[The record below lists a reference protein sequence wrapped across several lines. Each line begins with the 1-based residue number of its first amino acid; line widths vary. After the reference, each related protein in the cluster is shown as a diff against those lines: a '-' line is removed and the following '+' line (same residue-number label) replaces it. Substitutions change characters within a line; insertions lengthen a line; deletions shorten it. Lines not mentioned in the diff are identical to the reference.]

1 MSGYSGRCG
10 GHPAFALKTREMAEL
25 QPIAI
30 IMGFTGLASRGV
42 F

>member
-1 MSGYSGRCG
+1 VSRYSGRCG
-10 GHPAFALKTREMAEL
+10 GHPAFALQPREMAEL